1 MAVARCV
8 IKKKVNDIPLTDTLF
23 AAKVLNGMAYKLYI
37 YFASFQ
43 EEETMYEK
51 KNFIQ
56 TISTTDKSVNKAF
69 DELID
74 KKFLIQEN
82 ELTYFFSP
90 MGENTINKSQDDNL
104 YNESMKVL

>member
-37 YFASFQ
+37 YLASFQ
-43 EEETMYEK
+43 E
-51 KNFIQ
+51 NFIQ

-90 MGENTINKSQDDNL
+90 MGENTINKS
-104 YNESMKVL
+104 